1 MATEFTFDSGELQI
15 TSSRSAELK
24 ITGKI
29 KRTGNNTIKVT
40 YNVVPKWRMDVRYIW
55 FGLSYAKSNINF
67 SESYSG
73 SGDKTSVSSGWTD
86 VFYVRHELNN
96 VGSDSS
102 PNYQESSNVYNG
114 TSFTLSGVNASDTLY
129 FAVRFYA
136 RSYYHIASGEQ
147 VYDAHGGT
155 KLNNKSLSPLY
166 TPPSGLSLS
175 ISETTTTSFK
185 VTARWTGGEGE
196 TDGACRVTVN
206 GTSKIIDDDPVV
218 FTGLTPN
225 VSYSVSGELYDKKN
239 SPSTVRDTASAT
251 AHTTITTPSGWTGVG
266 SNNGSIWATATSS
279 NGGSFYYQYRINNGG
294 WSGWQNSGTFSG
306 LTPNVSYSIQA
317 RAVSNTGGGTSGA
330 LSGTIHTT
338 IATPNGWTG
347 VGSNTNSV
355 WATGTSSN
363 GGSFYY
369 QYRIYKNGAWSAWQN
384 SGTFSSLSSNTNYSL
399 QVRAVSN
406 TGGGT
411 SGALSGSRWT
421 YPVIGSLTVS
431 LQSGQEHDR
440 INASAAASVSSSY
453 DQYSFAINSN
463 SWQTYGGSS
472 TYWSG
477 LNGNTTYTIWVKMRN
492 TASGFESASVSRQI
506 TTWHD
511 PLTNLKVN
519 LVNRWFW
526 YLLVNCSYTY
536 TGTISK
542 FEFDIGGQGY
552 QNKGTS
558 NSHSRGTTSP
568 TGSPKLA
575 YNTNY
580 TCKVRVTDNHGRQYT
595 ASATYKTLDE
605 RPLYVNGV
613 LREVKLIKSD
623 GSVHYVTPNLLSV
636 VQSNGTVTNMNK
648 IINND
653 NRTEYR

>member
-1 MATEFTFDSGELQI
+1 MASFTIKSEEGIFEYDVSYTLT
-15 TSSRSAELK
+15 TSPGSATLK
-24 ITGKI
+24 ITGVH
-29 KRTGNNTIKVT
+29 VT
-40 YNVVPKWRMDVRYIW
+40 A
-55 FGLSYAKSNINF
+55 L
-67 SESYSG
+67 
-73 SGDKTSVSSGWTD
+73 SSGWGTWD
-86 VFYVRHELNN
+86 LTPSLYFYLIPNRDAGRPQDMQNQSTEDNIKAYITGKGGVYNLHTTNK
-96 VGSDSS
+96 
-102 PNYQESSNVYNG
+102 PNYPNSKGG
-114 TSFTLSGVNASDTLY
+114 TTNWAT
-129 FAVRFYA
+129 
-136 RSYYHIASGEQ
+136 SYY
-147 VYDAHGGT
+147 
-155 KLNNKSLSPLY
+155 SLSKKFTSTNETTIPVTVGIVVRNTSGSLDGVYTFNKVINVTVPTAY

-206 GTSKIIDDDPVV
+206 GTSKIIDNDPVV

-225 VSYSVSGELYDKKN
+225 VSYTVSGELYDKKN
-239 SPSTVRDTASAT
+239 SPSTVRDTASAS
-251 AHTTITTPSGWTGVG
+251 AHTTIATPTGWTGTG
-266 SNNGSIWATATSS
+266 SNTNSIWASGTSS
-279 NGGSFYYQYRINNGG
+279 NGGSFYYQYRIN
-294 WSGWQNSGTFSG
+294 SGSWQNSGIF
-306 LTPNVSYSIQA
+306 
-317 RAVSNTGGGTSGA
+317 GG
-330 LSGTIHTT
+330 
-338 IATPNGWTG
+338 
-347 VGSNTNSV
+347 
-355 WATGTSSN
+355 
-363 GGSFYY
+363 
-369 QYRIYKNGAWSAWQN
+369 
-384 SGTFSSLSSNTNYSL
+384 LSSNTRYSI

-411 SGALSGSRWT
+411 SGALDGALWT
-421 YPVIGSLTVS
+421 YPVIGGLNVS
-431 LQSGQEHDR
+431 LVSGKEHDA
-440 INASAAASVSSSY
+440 ISATSYAQVSSGN
-453 DQYSFAINSN
+453 DSFQFRLNSN
-463 SWQTYGGSS
+463 YTGWQTVGK
-472 TYWSG
+472 TWSG
-477 LNGNTTYTIWVKMRN
+477 LSGHTTYTIGVTVRN
-492 TASGFESASVSRQI
+492 NTSGYQSAEVTKQI
-506 TTWHD
+506 TTWYD
-511 PLTNLKVN
+511 PLTNLRVN

-526 YLLVNCSYTY
+526 YLLINSSYSY
-536 TGTISK
+536 GGSISK

-595 ASATYKTLDE
+595 ASVIYKTLDE

>member
-1 MATEFTFDSGELQI
+1 MASFTIKSEEGIFEYDVSYTLT
-15 TSSRSAELK
+15 TSPGSATLK
-24 ITGKI
+24 ITGVH
-29 KRTGNNTIKVT
+29 VT
-40 YNVVPKWRMDVRYIW
+40 A
-55 FGLSYAKSNINF
+55 L
-67 SESYSG
+67 
-73 SGDKTSVSSGWTD
+73 SSGWGTWD
-86 VFYVRHELNN
+86 LTPSLYFYLIPNRDAGKPQNMQNQSTEDNIKAYITGKGGVYNLHTTNK
-96 VGSDSS
+96 
-102 PNYQESSNVYNG
+102 PNYPNSKGG
-114 TSFTLSGVNASDTLY
+114 TTNWAK
-129 FAVRFYA
+129 
-136 RSYYHIASGEQ
+136 SYY
-147 VYDAHGGT
+147 
-155 KLNNKSLSPLY
+155 SLSKKFTSTNETTIPVTVGIVVRNTSGSLDGVYTFNKVINVTVPTAY

-185 VTARWTGGEGE
+185 VTARWTGGKGE

-306 LTPNVSYSIQA
+306 LTPNISYSIQA

-384 SGTFSSLSSNTNYSL
+384 SGTFSSLSSNTNYSI
-399 QVRAVSN
+399 QARAVSN

-542 FEFDIGGQGY
+542 FQFDIGGQGY

>member
-1 MATEFTFDSGELQI
+1 MASFTIKSEEGIFEYDVSYTLT
-15 TSSRSAELK
+15 TSPGSATLK
-24 ITGKI
+24 ITGVH
-29 KRTGNNTIKVT
+29 VT
-40 YNVVPKWRMDVRYIW
+40 A
-55 FGLSYAKSNINF
+55 L
-67 SESYSG
+67 
-73 SGDKTSVSSGWTD
+73 SSGWGTWD
-86 VFYVRHELNN
+86 LTPSLYFYLIPNRDAGKPQNMQNQSTEDNIKAYITGKGGVYNLHTTNK
-96 VGSDSS
+96 
-102 PNYQESSNVYNG
+102 PNYPNSKGG
-114 TSFTLSGVNASDTLY
+114 TTNWAK
-129 FAVRFYA
+129 
-136 RSYYHIASGEQ
+136 SYY
-147 VYDAHGGT
+147 
-155 KLNNKSLSPLY
+155 SLSKKFTSTNETTIPVTVGIVVRNTSGSLDGVYTFNKVINVTVPTAY

-196 TDGACRVTVN
+196 TDGACIVTVN

-239 SPSTVRDTASAT
+239 SPSTVRDTASAS
-251 AHTTITTPSGWTGVG
+251 AHTTIATPTGWTGTG
-266 SNNGSIWATATSS
+266 SNTNSIWASGTSS
-279 NGGSFYYQYRINNGG
+279 NGGSFYYQYRINGG
-294 WSGWQNSGTFSG
+294 SWQNSGTF
-306 LTPNVSYSIQA
+306 
-317 RAVSNTGGGTSGA
+317 GG
-330 LSGTIHTT
+330 
-338 IATPNGWTG
+338 
-347 VGSNTNSV
+347 
-355 WATGTSSN
+355 
-363 GGSFYY
+363 
-369 QYRIYKNGAWSAWQN
+369 
-384 SGTFSSLSSNTNYSL
+384 LSSNTRYPI

-411 SGALSGSRWT
+411 SGVLDGALWT
-421 YPVIGSLTVS
+421 YPVIGGLNVS
-431 LQSGQEHDR
+431 LVSGKEHDA
-440 INASAAASVSSSY
+440 ISATSYAQVSSGN
-453 DQYSFAINSN
+453 DSFQFRLNSN
-463 SWQTYGGSS
+463 YTGWQTTGQ
-472 TYWSG
+472 TWSG
-477 LNGNTTYTIWVKMRN
+477 LSGHTTYTIGVTVRN
-492 TASGFESASVSRQI
+492 NTSGYQSAEVTKQI
-506 TTWHD
+506 TTWYD
-511 PLTNLKVN
+511 PLTNLRVN

-526 YLLVNCSYTY
+526 YLLINSSYSY
-536 TGTISK
+536 GGSISK

>member
-1 MATEFTFDSGELQI
+1 MASFTIKSEEGIFEYDVSYTLT
-15 TSSRSAELK
+15 TSPGSATLK
-24 ITGKI
+24 ITGVH
-29 KRTGNNTIKVT
+29 VT
-40 YNVVPKWRMDVRYIW
+40 A
-55 FGLSYAKSNINF
+55 L
-67 SESYSG
+67 
-73 SGDKTSVSSGWTD
+73 SSGWGTWD
-86 VFYVRHELNN
+86 LTPSLYFYLIPNRDAGKPQNMQNQSTEDNIKAYITGKGGVYNLHTTNK
-96 VGSDSS
+96 
-102 PNYQESSNVYNG
+102 PNYPNSKGG
-114 TSFTLSGVNASDTLY
+114 TTNWAK
-129 FAVRFYA
+129 
-136 RSYYHIASGEQ
+136 SYY
-147 VYDAHGGT
+147 
-155 KLNNKSLSPLY
+155 SLSKKFTSTNETTIPVTVGIVVRNTSGSLDGVYTFNKVINVTVPTAY

-384 SGTFSSLSSNTNYSL
+384 SGTFSSLSSNTNYSI
-399 QVRAVSN
+399 QARAVSN

>member
-1 MATEFTFDSGELQI
+1 MASFTIKSEEGIFKYDVSYTLT
-15 TSSRSAELK
+15 TSPGSATLK
-24 ITGKI
+24 ITGVH
-29 KRTGNNTIKVT
+29 VT
-40 YNVVPKWRMDVRYIW
+40 A
-55 FGLSYAKSNINF
+55 L
-67 SESYSG
+67 
-73 SGDKTSVSSGWTD
+73 SSGWGTWD
-86 VFYVRHELNN
+86 LTPSLYFYLIPNRDAGKPQNMQNQSTEDNIKDYITGKGGVYNLHTTNK
-96 VGSDSS
+96 
-102 PNYQESSNVYNG
+102 PNYPNSKGG
-114 TSFTLSGVNASDTLY
+114 TTNWAK
-129 FAVRFYA
+129 
-136 RSYYHIASGEQ
+136 SYY
-147 VYDAHGGT
+147 
-155 KLNNKSLSPLY
+155 SLSKKFTSTNETTIPVTVGIVVRNTSGDLDGVYTFNKVINVTVPTAY

-225 VSYSVSGELYDKKN
+225 ISYTVSGELYDKKN
-239 SPSTVRDTASAT
+239 SPSTVRDTASAS
-251 AHTTITTPSGWTGVG
+251 AHTTIATPTGWTGTG
-266 SNNGSIWATATSS
+266 SNTNSIWASGTSS
-279 NGGSFYYQYRINNGG
+279 NGGSFYYQYRINGG
-294 WSGWQNSGTFSG
+294 SWQNSGTF
-306 LTPNVSYSIQA
+306 
-317 RAVSNTGGGTSGA
+317 GG
-330 LSGTIHTT
+330 
-338 IATPNGWTG
+338 
-347 VGSNTNSV
+347 
-355 WATGTSSN
+355 
-363 GGSFYY
+363 
-369 QYRIYKNGAWSAWQN
+369 
-384 SGTFSSLSSNTNYSL
+384 LSSNTRYSI

-411 SGALSGSRWT
+411 SGALDGALWT
-421 YPVIGSLTVS
+421 YPVIGGLNVS
-431 LQSGQEHDR
+431 LVSGKEHDA
-440 INASAAASVSSSY
+440 ISATSYAQVSSGNDSFQFRLNSSY
-453 DQYSFAINSN
+453 TG
-463 SWQTYGGSS
+463 WQTTGQ
-472 TYWSG
+472 TWSG
-477 LNGNTTYTIWVKMRN
+477 LSGHTTYTIGVTVRN
-492 TASGFESASVSRQI
+492 NTSGYQSAEVTKQI
-506 TTWHD
+506 TTWYD
-511 PLTNLKVN
+511 PLTNLRVN

-526 YLLVNCSYTY
+526 YLLINSSYSY
-536 TGTISK
+536 GGSISK

>member
-1 MATEFTFDSGELQI
+1 MSSFTIKSEEGIFKYYVSYTLTTSPGSAT
-15 TSSRSAELK
+15 LK
-24 ITGKI
+24 ITGV
-29 KRTGNNTIKVT
+29 RVT
-40 YNVVPKWRMDVRYIW
+40 A
-55 FGLSYAKSNINF
+55 L
-67 SESYSG
+67 
-73 SGDKTSVSSGWTD
+73 SSGWGTWD
-86 VFYVRHELNN
+86 LTPSLYFYLIPNRDAGRPQDMQNQGTEDNIKDYITGKGGVYNLHTTNK
-96 VGSDSS
+96 
-102 PNYQESSNVYNG
+102 PNYPNSKGG
-114 TSFTLSGVNASDTLY
+114 TTNWAK
-129 FAVRFYA
+129 
-136 RSYYHIASGEQ
+136 SYY
-147 VYDAHGGT
+147 
-155 KLNNKSLSPLY
+155 SLSKKFTSTNETTIPVTVGIVVRNTSGDLDGVYTFNKVINVTVPTAY

-225 VSYSVSGELYDKKN
+225 VSYTVSGELYDKKN
-239 SPSTVRDTASAT
+239 SPSTVRDTASAS
-251 AHTTITTPSGWTGVG
+251 AHTTIATPTGWTGTG
-266 SNNGSIWATATSS
+266 SNTNSIWASGTSS
-279 NGGSFYYQYRINNGG
+279 NGGSFYYQYRIN
-294 WSGWQNSGTFSG
+294 SGSWQNSGTF
-306 LTPNVSYSIQA
+306 
-317 RAVSNTGGGTSGA
+317 GG
-330 LSGTIHTT
+330 
-338 IATPNGWTG
+338 
-347 VGSNTNSV
+347 
-355 WATGTSSN
+355 
-363 GGSFYY
+363 
-369 QYRIYKNGAWSAWQN
+369 
-384 SGTFSSLSSNTNYSL
+384 LSSNTRYSI

-411 SGALSGSRWT
+411 SGALDGALWT
-421 YPVIGSLTVS
+421 YPVIGGLNVS
-431 LQSGQEHDR
+431 LVSGKEHDA
-440 INASAAASVSSSY
+440 ISATSYAQVSSGNDSFQFRLNSSY
-453 DQYSFAINSN
+453 TG
-463 SWQTYGGSS
+463 WQTTGQ
-472 TYWSG
+472 TWSG
-477 LNGNTTYTIWVKMRN
+477 LSGHTTYTIGVTVRN
-492 TASGFESASVSRQI
+492 NTSGYQSAEVTKQI
-506 TTWHD
+506 TTWYD
-511 PLTNLKVN
+511 PLTNLRVN

-526 YLLVNCSYTY
+526 YLLINSSYSY
-536 TGTISK
+536 GGSISK

>member
-1 MATEFTFDSGELQI
+1 MASFTIKSEEGIFEYDVSYTLT
-15 TSSRSAELK
+15 TSPGSATLK
-24 ITGKI
+24 ITGVH
-29 KRTGNNTIKVT
+29 VT
-40 YNVVPKWRMDVRYIW
+40 A
-55 FGLSYAKSNINF
+55 L
-67 SESYSG
+67 
-73 SGDKTSVSSGWTD
+73 SSGWGTWD
-86 VFYVRHELNN
+86 LTPSLYFYLIPNRDAGKPQNMQNQSTEDNIKAYITGKGGVYNLHTTNK
-96 VGSDSS
+96 
-102 PNYQESSNVYNG
+102 PNYPNSKGG
-114 TSFTLSGVNASDTLY
+114 TTNWAK
-129 FAVRFYA
+129 
-136 RSYYHIASGEQ
+136 SYY
-147 VYDAHGGT
+147 
-155 KLNNKSLSPLY
+155 SLSKKFTSTNETTIPVTVGIVVRNTSGSLDGVYTFNKVINVTVPTAY

-225 VSYSVSGELYDKKN
+225 VSYTVSGELYDKKN
-239 SPSTVRDTASAT
+239 SPSTVRDTASAS
-251 AHTTITTPSGWTGVG
+251 AHTTIATPTGWTGTG
-266 SNNGSIWATATSS
+266 SNTNSIWASGTSS
-279 NGGSFYYQYRINNGG
+279 NGGSFYYQYRINGG
-294 WSGWQNSGTFSG
+294 SWQNSGTF
-306 LTPNVSYSIQA
+306 
-317 RAVSNTGGGTSGA
+317 GG
-330 LSGTIHTT
+330 
-338 IATPNGWTG
+338 
-347 VGSNTNSV
+347 
-355 WATGTSSN
+355 
-363 GGSFYY
+363 
-369 QYRIYKNGAWSAWQN
+369 
-384 SGTFSSLSSNTNYSL
+384 LSSNTRYSI

-411 SGALSGSRWT
+411 SGALDGALWT
-421 YPVIGSLTVS
+421 YPVIGGLNVS
-431 LQSGQEHDR
+431 LVSGKEHDA
-440 INASAAASVSSSY
+440 ISATSYAQVSSGN
-453 DQYSFAINSN
+453 DSFQFRLNSN
-463 SWQTYGGSS
+463 YTGWQTVGK
-472 TYWSG
+472 TWSG
-477 LNGNTTYTIWVKMRN
+477 LSGHTTYTIGVTVRN
-492 TASGFESASVSRQI
+492 NTSGYQSAEVTKQI
-506 TTWHD
+506 TTWYD
-511 PLTNLKVN
+511 PLTNLRVN

-526 YLLVNCSYTY
+526 YLLINSSYSY
-536 TGTISK
+536 GGSISK

-580 TCKVRVTDNHGRQYT
+580 TCNVRVTDNHGRQYT

>member
-1 MATEFTFDSGELQI
+1 MASFTIKSEEGIFEYDVSYTLT
-15 TSSRSAELK
+15 TSPGSATLK
-24 ITGKI
+24 ITGVH
-29 KRTGNNTIKVT
+29 VT
-40 YNVVPKWRMDVRYIW
+40 A
-55 FGLSYAKSNINF
+55 L
-67 SESYSG
+67 
-73 SGDKTSVSSGWTD
+73 SSGWGTWD
-86 VFYVRHELNN
+86 LTPSLYFYLIPNRDAGKPQNMQNQSTEDNIKAYITGKGGVYNLHTTNK
-96 VGSDSS
+96 
-102 PNYQESSNVYNG
+102 PNYPNSKGG
-114 TSFTLSGVNASDTLY
+114 TTNWA
-129 FAVRFYA
+129 A
-136 RSYYHIASGEQ
+136 SYY
-147 VYDAHGGT
+147 
-155 KLNNKSLSPLY
+155 SLSKKFTSTNETTIPVTVGIVVRNTSGSLDGVYTFNKVINVTVPTAY

-185 VTARWTGGEGE
+185 VTARWTGGKGE

-206 GTSKIIDDDPVV
+206 GTSKIIDNDPVV

-225 VSYSVSGELYDKKN
+225 VSYTVSGELYDKKN

-306 LTPNVSYSIQA
+306 LTPNISYSIQA

>member
-1 MATEFTFDSGELQI
+1 MASFTIKSEEGIFEYDVSYTLT
-15 TSSRSAELK
+15 TSPGSATLK
-24 ITGKI
+24 ITGVH
-29 KRTGNNTIKVT
+29 VT
-40 YNVVPKWRMDVRYIW
+40 A
-55 FGLSYAKSNINF
+55 L
-67 SESYSG
+67 
-73 SGDKTSVSSGWTD
+73 SSGWGTWD
-86 VFYVRHELNN
+86 LTPSLYFYLIPNRDAGRPQDMQNQDTEDNIKDYITGKGGVYNLHTTNK
-96 VGSDSS
+96 
-102 PNYQESSNVYNG
+102 PNYPNSKGG
-114 TSFTLSGVNASDTLY
+114 TTNWAK
-129 FAVRFYA
+129 
-136 RSYYHIASGEQ
+136 SYY
-147 VYDAHGGT
+147 
-155 KLNNKSLSPLY
+155 SLSKKFTSTNETTIPVTVGIVVRNTSGDLDGVYTFNKVIDVTVPTAY

-206 GTSKIIDDDPVV
+206 GTSKIIDNDPVV

-225 VSYSVSGELYDKKN
+225 VSYTVSGELYDKEN
-239 SPSTVRDTASAT
+239 SPSTVRDTASAS
-251 AHTTITTPSGWTGVG
+251 AHTTIATPTGWTGTG
-266 SNNGSIWATATSS
+266 SNTNSIWASGTSS
-279 NGGSFYYQYRINNGG
+279 NGGSFYYQYRIN
-294 WSGWQNSGTFSG
+294 SGSWQNSGTF
-306 LTPNVSYSIQA
+306 
-317 RAVSNTGGGTSGA
+317 GG
-330 LSGTIHTT
+330 
-338 IATPNGWTG
+338 
-347 VGSNTNSV
+347 
-355 WATGTSSN
+355 
-363 GGSFYY
+363 
-369 QYRIYKNGAWSAWQN
+369 
-384 SGTFSSLSSNTNYSL
+384 LSSNTRYPI

-411 SGALSGSRWT
+411 SGALDGALWT
-421 YPVIGSLTVS
+421 YPVIGGLNVS
-431 LQSGQEHDR
+431 LVSGKEHDA
-440 INASAAASVSSSY
+440 ISATSYAQVSSGN
-453 DQYSFAINSN
+453 DSFRFRLNSN
-463 SWQTYGGSS
+463 YTGWQTTGQ
-472 TYWSG
+472 TWSG
-477 LNGNTTYTIWVKMRN
+477 LSGHTTYTIGVTVRN
-492 TASGFESASVSRQI
+492 NTSGYQSAEVTKQI
-506 TTWHD
+506 TTWYD
-511 PLTNLKVN
+511 PLTNLRVN

-526 YLLVNCSYTY
+526 YLLINSSYSY
-536 TGTISK
+536 GGSISK

>member
-1 MATEFTFDSGELQI
+1 MASFTIKSEEGIFEYDVSYTLT
-15 TSSRSAELK
+15 TSPGSATLK
-24 ITGKI
+24 ITGVH
-29 KRTGNNTIKVT
+29 VT
-40 YNVVPKWRMDVRYIW
+40 A
-55 FGLSYAKSNINF
+55 L
-67 SESYSG
+67 
-73 SGDKTSVSSGWTD
+73 SSGWGTWD
-86 VFYVRHELNN
+86 LTPSLYFYLIPNRDAGKPQNMQNQSTEDNIKAYITGKGGVYNLHTTNK
-96 VGSDSS
+96 
-102 PNYQESSNVYNG
+102 PNYPNSKGG
-114 TSFTLSGVNASDTLY
+114 TTNWA
-129 FAVRFYA
+129 A
-136 RSYYHIASGEQ
+136 SYY
-147 VYDAHGGT
+147 
-155 KLNNKSLSPLY
+155 SLSKKFTSTNETTIPVTVGIVVRNTSGSLDGVYTFNKVINVTVPTAY

-206 GTSKIIDDDPVV
+206 GTSKIIDNDPVV

-225 VSYSVSGELYDKKN
+225 VSYTVSGELYDKKN
-239 SPSTVRDTASAT
+239 SPSTVRDTASAS
-251 AHTTITTPSGWTGVG
+251 AHTTIATPSGWTGVG

>member
-1 MATEFTFDSGELQI
+1 MASFTIKSEEGIFEYNVSYTLT
-15 TSSRSAELK
+15 TSPGSATLK
-24 ITGKI
+24 ITGVH
-29 KRTGNNTIKVT
+29 VT
-40 YNVVPKWRMDVRYIW
+40 A
-55 FGLSYAKSNINF
+55 L
-67 SESYSG
+67 
-73 SGDKTSVSSGWTD
+73 SSGWGTWD
-86 VFYVRHELNN
+86 LTPSLYFYLIPNRDAGKPQNMQNQSTEDNIKAYITGKGGVYNLHTTNK
-96 VGSDSS
+96 
-102 PNYQESSNVYNG
+102 PNYPNSKGG
-114 TSFTLSGVNASDTLY
+114 TTNWAK
-129 FAVRFYA
+129 
-136 RSYYHIASGEQ
+136 SYY
-147 VYDAHGGT
+147 
-155 KLNNKSLSPLY
+155 SLSKKFTSTNETTIPVTVGIVVRNTSGRLDGVYTFNKVINVTVPTAY

-185 VTARWTGGEGE
+185 VTARWTGGEGK

-225 VSYSVSGELYDKKN
+225 VSYTVSGELYDKKN
-239 SPSTVRDTASAT
+239 SPSTVRDTASAS

>member
-29 KRTGNNTIKVT
+29 KRTGNNTIEVT

-155 KLNNKSLSPLY
+155 KLNDKSLSPLY
-166 TPPSGLSLS
+166 TPPSDLSLS

-206 GTSKIIDDDPVV
+206 GTSKIIDNDPVV

-225 VSYSVSGELYDKKN
+225 VSYTVSGELYDKKN
-239 SPSTVRDTASAT
+239 SPSTVRDTASSS
-251 AHTTITTPSGWTGVG
+251 AHTTIATPTGWTGTG
-266 SNNGSIWATATSS
+266 SNTNSIWASGTSS
-279 NGGSFYYQYRINNGG
+279 NGGSFYYQYRIN
-294 WSGWQNSGTFSG
+294 SGSWQNSGTF
-306 LTPNVSYSIQA
+306 
-317 RAVSNTGGGTSGA
+317 GG
-330 LSGTIHTT
+330 
-338 IATPNGWTG
+338 
-347 VGSNTNSV
+347 
-355 WATGTSSN
+355 
-363 GGSFYY
+363 
-369 QYRIYKNGAWSAWQN
+369 
-384 SGTFSSLSSNTNYSL
+384 LSSNTRYSI

-411 SGALSGSRWT
+411 SGALDGALWT
-421 YPVIGSLTVS
+421 YPVIGGLNVS
-431 LQSGQEHDR
+431 LVSGKEHDA
-440 INASAAASVSSSY
+440 ISATSYAQVSSGN
-453 DQYSFAINSN
+453 DSFQFRLNYN
-463 SWQTYGGSS
+463 YTGWQTVGK
-472 TYWSG
+472 TWSG
-477 LNGNTTYTIWVKMRN
+477 LSGHTTYTIGVTVRN
-492 TASGFESASVSRQI
+492 NTSGYQSAEVTKQI
-506 TTWHD
+506 TTWYD
-511 PLTNLKVN
+511 PLTNLRVN

-526 YLLVNCSYTY
+526 YLLINSSYSY
-536 TGTISK
+536 GGSISK

-653 NRTEYR
+653 DRTAYR

>member
-1 MATEFTFDSGELQI
+1 MASFTIKSEEGIFEYDVSYTLT
-15 TSSRSAELK
+15 TSPGSATLK
-24 ITGKI
+24 ITGVH
-29 KRTGNNTIKVT
+29 VT
-40 YNVVPKWRMDVRYIW
+40 A
-55 FGLSYAKSNINF
+55 L
-67 SESYSG
+67 
-73 SGDKTSVSSGWTD
+73 SSGWGTWD
-86 VFYVRHELNN
+86 LTPSLYFYLIPNRDAGKPQNMQNQSTEDNIKAYITGKGGVYNLHTTNK
-96 VGSDSS
+96 
-102 PNYQESSNVYNG
+102 PNYPNSKGG
-114 TSFTLSGVNASDTLY
+114 TTNWAK
-129 FAVRFYA
+129 
-136 RSYYHIASGEQ
+136 SYY
-147 VYDAHGGT
+147 
-155 KLNNKSLSPLY
+155 SLSKKFTSTNETTIPVTVGIVVRNTSGSLDGVYTFNKVINVTVPTAY

-225 VSYSVSGELYDKKN
+225 VSYTVSGELYDKKN

>member
-1 MATEFTFDSGELQI
+1 MASFTIKSEEGIFKYYVSYTLT
-15 TSSRSAELK
+15 TSPGSATLK
-24 ITGKI
+24 ITGV
-29 KRTGNNTIKVT
+29 RVT
-40 YNVVPKWRMDVRYIW
+40 A
-55 FGLSYAKSNINF
+55 L
-67 SESYSG
+67 
-73 SGDKTSVSSGWTD
+73 SSGWGTWD
-86 VFYVRHELNN
+86 LTPSLYFYLIPNRDAGRPQDMQNQGTEDNIKDYITGKGGVYNLHTTNK
-96 VGSDSS
+96 
-102 PNYQESSNVYNG
+102 PNYPNSKGG
-114 TSFTLSGVNASDTLY
+114 TTNWAK
-129 FAVRFYA
+129 
-136 RSYYHIASGEQ
+136 SYY
-147 VYDAHGGT
+147 
-155 KLNNKSLSPLY
+155 SLSKKFTSTNETTIPVTVGIVVRNTSGDLDGVYTFNKVINVTVPTAY

-225 VSYSVSGELYDKKN
+225 VSYTVSGELYDKKN
-239 SPSTVRDTASAT
+239 SPSTVRDTASAS
-251 AHTTITTPSGWTGVG
+251 AHTTIATPTGWTGTG
-266 SNNGSIWATATSS
+266 SNTNSIWASGTSS
-279 NGGSFYYQYRINNGG
+279 NGGSFYYQYRINGG
-294 WSGWQNSGTFSG
+294 SWQNSGTF
-306 LTPNVSYSIQA
+306 
-317 RAVSNTGGGTSGA
+317 GG
-330 LSGTIHTT
+330 
-338 IATPNGWTG
+338 
-347 VGSNTNSV
+347 
-355 WATGTSSN
+355 
-363 GGSFYY
+363 
-369 QYRIYKNGAWSAWQN
+369 
-384 SGTFSSLSSNTNYSL
+384 LSSNTRYPI

-411 SGALSGSRWT
+411 SGALDGALWT
-421 YPVIGSLTVS
+421 YPVIGGLNVS
-431 LQSGQEHDR
+431 LVSGKEHDA
-440 INASAAASVSSSY
+440 ISATSYAQVSSGN
-453 DQYSFAINSN
+453 DSFQFRLNSN
-463 SWQTYGGSS
+463 YTGWQTVGK
-472 TYWSG
+472 TWSG
-477 LNGNTTYTIWVKMRN
+477 LSGHTTYTIGVTVRN
-492 TASGFESASVSRQI
+492 NTSGYQSAEVTKQI
-506 TTWHD
+506 TTWYD
-511 PLTNLKVN
+511 PLTNLRVN

-526 YLLVNCSYTY
+526 YLLINSSYSY
-536 TGTISK
+536 GGSISK

-580 TCKVRVTDNHGRQYT
+580 TCNVRVTDNHGRQYT

-653 NRTEYR
+653 DRSEYR

>member
-1 MATEFTFDSGELQI
+1 MASFTIKSEEGIFEYDVSYTLT
-15 TSSRSAELK
+15 TSPGSATLK
-24 ITGKI
+24 ITGVH
-29 KRTGNNTIKVT
+29 VT
-40 YNVVPKWRMDVRYIW
+40 A
-55 FGLSYAKSNINF
+55 L
-67 SESYSG
+67 
-73 SGDKTSVSSGWTD
+73 SSGWGPWELTPSLY
-86 VFYVRHELNN
+86 FYLIPNRDAGKPQNMQNQSTEDNIKAYITGKGGVYNLHTTNK
-96 VGSDSS
+96 
-102 PNYQESSNVYNG
+102 PNYPNSKGG
-114 TSFTLSGVNASDTLY
+114 TTNWA
-129 FAVRFYA
+129 A
-136 RSYYHIASGEQ
+136 SYY
-147 VYDAHGGT
+147 
-155 KLNNKSLSPLY
+155 SLSKKFTSTNETTIPVTVGIVVRNTSGRLDGVYTFNKVINVTVPTAY

-175 ISETTTTSFK
+175 ISETTTTSIK

-225 VSYSVSGELYDKKN
+225 VSYTVSGELYDKKN
-239 SPSTVRDTASAT
+239 SPSTVRDTASAS
-251 AHTTITTPSGWTGVG
+251 AHTTIATPTGWTGTG
-266 SNNGSIWATATSS
+266 SNTNSIWASGTSS
-279 NGGSFYYQYRINNGG
+279 NGGSFYYQYRIN
-294 WSGWQNSGTFSG
+294 SGSWQNSGTF
-306 LTPNVSYSIQA
+306 
-317 RAVSNTGGGTSGA
+317 GG
-330 LSGTIHTT
+330 
-338 IATPNGWTG
+338 
-347 VGSNTNSV
+347 
-355 WATGTSSN
+355 
-363 GGSFYY
+363 
-369 QYRIYKNGAWSAWQN
+369 
-384 SGTFSSLSSNTNYSL
+384 LSSNTRYSI

-411 SGALSGSRWT
+411 SGALDGALWT
-421 YPVIGSLTVS
+421 YPVIGGLNVS
-431 LQSGQEHDR
+431 LVSGKEHDA
-440 INASAAASVSSSY
+440 ISATSYAQVSSGN
-453 DQYSFAINSN
+453 DSFQFSLNSN
-463 SWQTYGGSS
+463 YTGWQTVGK
-472 TYWSG
+472 TWSG
-477 LNGNTTYTIWVKMRN
+477 LSGHTTYTIGVTVRN
-492 TASGFESASVSRQI
+492 NTSGYQSAEVTKQI
-506 TTWHD
+506 TTWYD
-511 PLTNLKVN
+511 PLTNLRVN

-526 YLLVNCSYTY
+526 YLLINSSYSY
-536 TGTISK
+536 GGSISK

>member
-1 MATEFTFDSGELQI
+1 MASFTIKSEEGIFEYDVSYTLT
-15 TSSRSAELK
+15 TSPGSATLK
-24 ITGKI
+24 ITGVH
-29 KRTGNNTIKVT
+29 VT
-40 YNVVPKWRMDVRYIW
+40 A
-55 FGLSYAKSNINF
+55 L
-67 SESYSG
+67 
-73 SGDKTSVSSGWTD
+73 SSGWGTWD
-86 VFYVRHELNN
+86 LTPSLYFYLIPNRDAGKPQNMQNQSTEDNIKAYITGKGGVYNLHTTNK
-96 VGSDSS
+96 
-102 PNYQESSNVYNG
+102 PNYPNSKGG
-114 TSFTLSGVNASDTLY
+114 TTNWAK
-129 FAVRFYA
+129 
-136 RSYYHIASGEQ
+136 SYY
-147 VYDAHGGT
+147 
-155 KLNNKSLSPLY
+155 SLSKKFTSTNETTIPVTVGIVVRNTSGSLDGVYTFNKVINVTVPTAY

-206 GTSKIIDDDPVV
+206 GTSKIIDNDPVV

-225 VSYSVSGELYDKKN
+225 VSYTVSGELYDKKN
-239 SPSTVRDTASAT
+239 SPSTVRDTASAS

-492 TASGFESASVSRQI
+492 TASGFESTSVSRQI

>member
-1 MATEFTFDSGELQI
+1 MASFTIKSEEGIFEYDVSYTLT
-15 TSSRSAELK
+15 TSPGSATLK
-24 ITGKI
+24 ITGVH
-29 KRTGNNTIKVT
+29 VT
-40 YNVVPKWRMDVRYIW
+40 A
-55 FGLSYAKSNINF
+55 L
-67 SESYSG
+67 
-73 SGDKTSVSSGWTD
+73 SSGWGTWD
-86 VFYVRHELNN
+86 LTPSLYFYLIPNRDAGRPQDMQNQSTEDNIKAYITGKGGVYNLHTTNK
-96 VGSDSS
+96 
-102 PNYQESSNVYNG
+102 PNYPNSKGG
-114 TSFTLSGVNASDTLY
+114 TTNWA
-129 FAVRFYA
+129 A
-136 RSYYHIASGEQ
+136 SYY
-147 VYDAHGGT
+147 
-155 KLNNKSLSPLY
+155 SLSKKFTSTNETTIPVTVGIVVRNTSGSLDGVYTFNKVINVTVPTAY

-206 GTSKIIDDDPVV
+206 GTSKIIDNDPVV

-306 LTPNVSYSIQA
+306 LTPNISYSIQA

-605 RPLYVNGV
+605 RPLYVNGI

>member
-1 MATEFTFDSGELQI
+1 MASFTIKSEEGIFEYDVSYTLT
-15 TSSRSAELK
+15 TSPGSATLK
-24 ITGKI
+24 ITGVH
-29 KRTGNNTIKVT
+29 VT
-40 YNVVPKWRMDVRYIW
+40 A
-55 FGLSYAKSNINF
+55 L
-67 SESYSG
+67 
-73 SGDKTSVSSGWTD
+73 SSGWGTWD
-86 VFYVRHELNN
+86 LTPSLYFYLIPNRDAGKPQNMQNQSTEDNIKAYITGKGGVYNLHTTNK
-96 VGSDSS
+96 
-102 PNYQESSNVYNG
+102 PNYPNSKGG
-114 TSFTLSGVNASDTLY
+114 TTNWAK
-129 FAVRFYA
+129 
-136 RSYYHIASGEQ
+136 SYY
-147 VYDAHGGT
+147 
-155 KLNNKSLSPLY
+155 SLSKKFTSTNETTIPVTVGIVVRNTSGSLDGVYTFNKVINVTVPTAY

-306 LTPNVSYSIQA
+306 LTPNISYSIQA

>member
-1 MATEFTFDSGELQI
+1 MASFTIKSEEGIFEYDVSYTLT
-15 TSSRSAELK
+15 TSPGSATLK
-24 ITGKI
+24 ITGVH
-29 KRTGNNTIKVT
+29 VT
-40 YNVVPKWRMDVRYIW
+40 A
-55 FGLSYAKSNINF
+55 L
-67 SESYSG
+67 
-73 SGDKTSVSSGWTD
+73 SSGWGIWDLTPSLY
-86 VFYVRHELNN
+86 FYLIPNRDAGKPQNMQNQGTEDNIKDYITGKGGVYNLHTTNK
-96 VGSDSS
+96 
-102 PNYQESSNVYNG
+102 PNYPNSKGG
-114 TSFTLSGVNASDTLY
+114 TTNWAK
-129 FAVRFYA
+129 
-136 RSYYHIASGEQ
+136 SYY
-147 VYDAHGGT
+147 
-155 KLNNKSLSPLY
+155 SLSKKFTSTNETTIPVTVGIVVRNTSGKLDGKYSFNKVINVTVPTAY

-225 VSYSVSGELYDKKN
+225 VSYTVSGELYDKKN
-239 SPSTVRDTASAT
+239 SPSTVRDTASAS
-251 AHTTITTPSGWTGVG
+251 AHTTIATPTGWTSTG
-266 SNNGSIWATATSS
+266 SNTNSIWASGTSS
-279 NGGSFYYQYRINNGG
+279 NGGSFYYQYRINGG
-294 WSGWQNSGTFSG
+294 SWQNSGTF
-306 LTPNVSYSIQA
+306 
-317 RAVSNTGGGTSGA
+317 GG
-330 LSGTIHTT
+330 
-338 IATPNGWTG
+338 
-347 VGSNTNSV
+347 
-355 WATGTSSN
+355 
-363 GGSFYY
+363 
-369 QYRIYKNGAWSAWQN
+369 
-384 SGTFSSLSSNTNYSL
+384 LSSNTRYSI

-411 SGALSGSRWT
+411 SGALDGALWT
-421 YPVIGSLTVS
+421 YPVIGGLNVS
-431 LQSGQEHDR
+431 LVSGQEHDA
-440 INASAAASVSSSY
+440 ISATSYAQVSSGN
-453 DQYSFAINSN
+453 DSFQFRLNSN
-463 SWQTYGGSS
+463 YTGWQTVGK
-472 TYWSG
+472 TWSG
-477 LNGNTTYTIWVKMRN
+477 LSGHTTYTIGVTVRN
-492 TASGFESASVSRQI
+492 NTSGYQSAEVTKQI
-506 TTWHD
+506 TTWYD
-511 PLTNLKVN
+511 PLTNLRVN

-526 YLLVNCSYTY
+526 YLLINSSYSY
-536 TGTISK
+536 GGSISK

>member
-1 MATEFTFDSGELQI
+1 MASFTIKSEEGIFEYDVSYTLT
-15 TSSRSAELK
+15 TSPGSATLK
-24 ITGKI
+24 ITGVH
-29 KRTGNNTIKVT
+29 VT
-40 YNVVPKWRMDVRYIW
+40 A
-55 FGLSYAKSNINF
+55 L
-67 SESYSG
+67 
-73 SGDKTSVSSGWTD
+73 SSGWGTWD
-86 VFYVRHELNN
+86 LTPSLYFYLIPNRDAGKPQNMQNQSTEDNIKAYITGKGGVYNLHTTNK
-96 VGSDSS
+96 
-102 PNYQESSNVYNG
+102 PNYPNSKGG
-114 TSFTLSGVNASDTLY
+114 TTNWA
-129 FAVRFYA
+129 A
-136 RSYYHIASGEQ
+136 SYY
-147 VYDAHGGT
+147 
-155 KLNNKSLSPLY
+155 SLSKKFTSTNETTIPVTVGIVVRNTSGSLDGVYTFNKVINVTVPTAY

-185 VTARWTGGEGE
+185 VTARWTGGKGE

-206 GTSKIIDDDPVV
+206 GTSKIIDNDPVV

-225 VSYSVSGELYDKKN
+225 VSYTVSGELYDKKN
-239 SPSTVRDTASAT
+239 SPSTVRDTASAS

-306 LTPNVSYSIQA
+306 LTPNISYSIQA

-636 VQSNGTVTNMNK
+636 IQSNGTVTNMNK

-653 NRTEYR
+653 DRTEYR

>member
-1 MATEFTFDSGELQI
+1 MASFTIKSEEGIFEYDVSYTLT
-15 TSSRSAELK
+15 TSPGSATLK
-24 ITGKI
+24 ITGVH
-29 KRTGNNTIKVT
+29 VT
-40 YNVVPKWRMDVRYIW
+40 A
-55 FGLSYAKSNINF
+55 L
-67 SESYSG
+67 
-73 SGDKTSVSSGWTD
+73 SSGWGTWD
-86 VFYVRHELNN
+86 LTPSLYFYLIPNRDAGKPQNMQNQSTEDNIKAYITGKGGVYNLHTTNK
-96 VGSDSS
+96 
-102 PNYQESSNVYNG
+102 PNYPNSKGG
-114 TSFTLSGVNASDTLY
+114 TTNWA
-129 FAVRFYA
+129 A
-136 RSYYHIASGEQ
+136 SYY
-147 VYDAHGGT
+147 
-155 KLNNKSLSPLY
+155 SLSKKFTSTNETTIPVTVGIVVRNTSGSLDGVYTFNKVINVTVPTAY

-206 GTSKIIDDDPVV
+206 GTSKIIDNDPVV

>member
-1 MATEFTFDSGELQI
+1 MASFTIKSEEGIFEYDVSYTLT
-15 TSSRSAELK
+15 TSPGSATLK
-24 ITGKI
+24 ITGVH
-29 KRTGNNTIKVT
+29 VT
-40 YNVVPKWRMDVRYIW
+40 A
-55 FGLSYAKSNINF
+55 L
-67 SESYSG
+67 
-73 SGDKTSVSSGWTD
+73 SSGWGTWD
-86 VFYVRHELNN
+86 LTPSLYFYLIPNRDAGKPQNMQNQSTEDNIKAYITGKGGVYNLHTTNK
-96 VGSDSS
+96 
-102 PNYQESSNVYNG
+102 PNYPNSKGG
-114 TSFTLSGVNASDTLY
+114 TTNWA
-129 FAVRFYA
+129 A
-136 RSYYHIASGEQ
+136 SYY
-147 VYDAHGGT
+147 
-155 KLNNKSLSPLY
+155 SLSKKFTSTNETTIPVTVGIVVRNTSGSLDGVYTFNKVINVTVPTAY

-185 VTARWTGGEGE
+185 VTARWTGGKGE

-206 GTSKIIDDDPVV
+206 GTSKIIDNDPVV

-472 TYWSG
+472 TYWS
-477 LNGNTTYTIWVKMRN
+477 
-492 TASGFESASVSRQI
+492 
-506 TTWHD
+506 
-511 PLTNLKVN
+511 
-519 LVNRWFW
+519 
-526 YLLVNCSYTY
+526 
-536 TGTISK
+536 
-542 FEFDIGGQGY
+542 
-552 QNKGTS
+552 
-558 NSHSRGTTSP
+558 
-568 TGSPKLA
+568 
-575 YNTNY
+575 
-580 TCKVRVTDNHGRQYT
+580 
-595 ASATYKTLDE
+595 
-605 RPLYVNGV
+605 
-613 LREVKLIKSD
+613 
-623 GSVHYVTPNLLSV
+623 
-636 VQSNGTVTNMNK
+636 
-648 IINND
+648 
-653 NRTEYR
+653 